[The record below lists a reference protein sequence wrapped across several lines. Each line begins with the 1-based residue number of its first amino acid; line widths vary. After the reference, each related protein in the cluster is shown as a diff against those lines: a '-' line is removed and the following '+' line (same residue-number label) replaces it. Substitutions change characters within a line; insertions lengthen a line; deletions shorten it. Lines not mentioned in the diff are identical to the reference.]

1 MPKFCAIGTLL
12 LSVTIEQGWESLF
25 IHSFCEFFSVVTFF
39 YTPKAARE
47 GPWRSASHHL
57 YIICLIPTLIHKIF
71 SFSNLIWLLLLNCCT
86 IDALFL
92 QSHLLKQLYSS
103 FSTHPR
109 LWNCC
114 TILALPIESEKM
126 DRFCCSRCLNDSLNF
141 PDMIGSFESGATA
154 SLVAKKGAKKIIPL
168 FWIKSSQKPQ
178 IIKLRKISSKSGSF
192 D

>member
-1 MPKFCAIGTLL
+1 MCYWHTPTQCYNWAGIGEPLY
-12 LSVTIEQGWESLF
+12 SLF
-25 IHSFCEFFSVVTFF
+25 FVSSLCCNIF

-57 YIICLIPTLIHKIF
+57 YIICLIPTLIHKLF

-103 FSTHPR
+103 FSTHPSPLELLHHPGPAYR
-109 LWNCC
+109 IWKNGQ
-114 TILALPIESEKM
+114 ILLFKVSKWLSQFPRH
-126 DRFCCSRCLNDSLNF
+126 DRVIWKWPHCLTGDQ
-141 PDMIGSFESGATA
+141 
-154 SLVAKKGAKKIIPL
+154 KGAKKIIPL
-168 FWIKSSQKPQ
+168 LWIKSSQKPQ
-178 IIKLRKISSKSGSF
+178 IIKLRKKSPKSGNF